1 MVDEEAEAVRDQTL
15 SDGYS
20 ASEPLDGSDQ
30 SQRHDQTEVRAW
42 EDVGLEHADE
52 MGEQQHPGSNQ
63 GGAIS
68 PHLLQ
73 APVTQADD
81 DVSGDEYMEFPSS
94 SHKHLANV
102 SLQGDRAK
110 FQKMGDDPGV
120 ARKSKAVRTDG
131 DVHQVA
137 EVEVCHNDEP
147 EVMADDWEDSLQF
160 PASEDVYISN
170 QPEGEGPPQVI
181 FSSENLMSRQLLTNW
196 RSCTTWKLSSRWY

>member
-1 MVDEEAEAVRDQTL
+1 
-15 SDGYS
+15 
-20 ASEPLDGSDQ
+20 
-30 SQRHDQTEVRAW
+30 
-42 EDVGLEHADE
+42 
-52 MGEQQHPGSNQ
+52 
-63 GGAIS
+63 
-68 PHLLQ
+68 
-73 APVTQADD
+73 
-81 DVSGDEYMEFPSS
+81 
-94 SHKHLANV
+94 
-102 SLQGDRAK
+102 
-110 FQKMGDDPGV
+110 MGDDPGV